1 MGKNSPWKRWMISLT
16 DEGIIEIFDSP
27 STKTFSP
34 PATFSDSDEF
44 FNVDPSFVARLN
56 DFIPEEDVFL
66 VFSTPQLKNR
76 NLTFWYDGD
85 NDGHHDVF
93 HCPISCVKGVISS
106 DQDI

>member
-1 MGKNSPWKRWMISLT
+1 MISLT
-16 DEGIIEIFDSP
+16 DEGILEIFDSP

-34 PATFSDSDEF
+34 SPTFSDSDEF